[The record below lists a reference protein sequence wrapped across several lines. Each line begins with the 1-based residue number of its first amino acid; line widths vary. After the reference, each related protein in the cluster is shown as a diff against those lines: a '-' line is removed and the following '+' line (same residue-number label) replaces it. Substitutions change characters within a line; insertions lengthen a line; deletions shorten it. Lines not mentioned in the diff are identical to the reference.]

1 MSVRYI
7 IKMIVKKI
15 KGNVKCAVEAG
26 MVVEDGVSVMGGVNF
41 GSEPYLIHL
50 KSGCRISFDVAF
62 ITHDGGTW
70 AFRNTWPEYKDVI
83 KYGKI
88 VVGENSFIGCRSI
101 IMPGVTIGKNVVIGA
116 GSIVLKDVPD
126 ETVVAGV
133 PAKVICSVQEYA
145 KKCKDAMDSEFNIE
159 QYNNSK
165 EAYLKDFYSIN
176 K

>member
-1 MSVRYI
+1 
-7 IKMIVKKI
+7 
-15 KGNVKCAVEAG
+15 
-26 MVVEDGVSVMGGVNF
+26 
-41 GSEPYLIHL
+41 
-50 KSGCRISFDVAF
+50 
-62 ITHDGGTW
+62 
-70 AFRNTWPEYKDVI
+70 
-83 KYGKI
+83 
-88 VVGENSFIGCRSI
+88 
-101 IMPGVTIGKNVVIGA
+101 MPGVTIGKNSVIGA

-165 EAYLKDFYSIN
+165 EAYLKDLYYIN